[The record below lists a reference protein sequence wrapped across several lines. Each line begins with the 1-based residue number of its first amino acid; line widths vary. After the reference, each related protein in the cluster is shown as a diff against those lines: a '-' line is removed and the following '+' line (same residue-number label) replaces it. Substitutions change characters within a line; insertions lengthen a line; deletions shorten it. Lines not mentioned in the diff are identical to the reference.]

1 MCEKGQIHMGVLQPW
16 HLIIILVIV
25 LIVFGAG
32 KLGGLGGAVGKSVKD
47 FKESIKD
54 DDDVTPSKNTKS
66 VID

>member
-1 MCEKGQIHMGVLQPW
+1 MGVLQPW

-32 KLGGLGGAVGKSVKD
+32 KLGGLGGAVGKSVRD
-47 FKESIKD
+47 FKESVKD
-54 DDDVTPSKNTKS
+54 DDEVTAGKNTKS

>member
-1 MCEKGQIHMGVLQPW
+1 MGVLQPW

-25 LIVFGAG
+25 LVIFGAG

-47 FKESIKD
+47 FKSAVKEDEDEKKT
-54 DDDVTPSKNTKS
+54 VTKNQKT

>member
-1 MCEKGQIHMGVLQPW
+1 MGVLQPW

-32 KLGGLGGAVGKSVKD
+32 KLGGLGGAVGKSVRD
-47 FKESIKD
+47 FKDSVRD
-54 DDDVTPSKNTKS
+54 DDDEAKPVKNQKS

>member
-1 MCEKGQIHMGVLQPW
+1 MGVLQPW

-32 KLGGLGGAVGKSVKD
+32 KLGGLGGAVGKSVRD
-47 FKESIKD
+47 FKDSVKD
-54 DDDVTPSKNTKS
+54 EDEDGRPAKNTKS

>member
-1 MCEKGQIHMGVLQPW
+1 MGVLQPW
-16 HLIIILVIV
+16 HLIVILVIV

-32 KLGGLGGAVGKSVKD
+32 KLGNLGGAVGKSVKD

-54 DDDVTPSKNTKS
+54 DDEVTPAKNTKS

>member
-1 MCEKGQIHMGVLQPW
+1 MGALQPW
-16 HLIIILVIV
+16 HLIVILVIV

-54 DDDVTPSKNTKS
+54 DDDVKPGKNTKTI
-66 VID
+66 ID

>member
-1 MCEKGQIHMGVLQPW
+1 MGVLQPW

-47 FKESIKD
+47 FKEAVKED
-54 DDDVTPSKNTKS
+54 EDEKKAATKNQKT

>member
-1 MCEKGQIHMGVLQPW
+1 MGVLQPW

-32 KLGGLGGAVGKSVKD
+32 KLGGLGGAVGKSVRD
-47 FKESIKD
+47 FKESVKD
-54 DDDVTPSKNTKS
+54 DDAEVTSGKITKS

>member
-1 MCEKGQIHMGVLQPW
+1 MGVLQPW

-32 KLGGLGGAVGKSVKD
+32 KLGGLGGAVGKSVRD
-47 FKESIKD
+47 FKDSVHND
-54 DDDVTPSKNTKS
+54 DDEAKPVKNQKS